1 MKKGLILA
9 AALSAL
15 AFTAVGPSSAAPL
28 GGQLGA
34 AAQADTQLAQ
44 PVHYKR
50 YKHSHNRR
58 WNHNRRWKKNRRYRH
73 CAFRVGRRV
82 CVWRWR

>member
-15 AFTAVGPSSAAPL
+15 AFTTAGTSGAAPL
-28 GGQLGA
+28 GGQLGVA
-34 AAQADTQLAQ
+34 AKADTQLAQ

-50 YKHSHNRR
+50 YRHT
-58 WNHNRRWKKNRRYRH
+58 HNRRWKKNRRYRH
-73 CAFRVGRRV
+73 CVIRVGRRV